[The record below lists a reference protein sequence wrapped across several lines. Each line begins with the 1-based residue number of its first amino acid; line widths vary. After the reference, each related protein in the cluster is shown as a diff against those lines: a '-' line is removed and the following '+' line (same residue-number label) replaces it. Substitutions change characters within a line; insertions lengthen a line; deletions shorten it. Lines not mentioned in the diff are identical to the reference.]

1 VPDVHQVRLGGR
13 LDLADDLERPTAG
26 GRPGRFGSDGH
37 DSSDRSVDSSS
48 ARALGY
54 PRTLVGMTS
63 TEPGPEQE
71 LRDLDQ
77 QLREEQKMLDDIRY
91 QMEDQTELPD
101 PSDRANL
108 IRGFEDQEAI
118 VRVLSE
124 RRQELLKQLEGL
136 QG

>member
-1 VPDVHQVRLGGR
+1 
-13 LDLADDLERPTAG
+13 
-26 GRPGRFGSDGH
+26 
-37 DSSDRSVDSSS
+37 
-48 ARALGY
+48 
-54 PRTLVGMTS
+54 MTS

-77 QLREEQKMLDDIRY
+77 QLREEQKLLDDVRY

-124 RRQELLKQLEGL
+124 RRAELLKQLEG
-136 QG
+136 